1 MKCCDYGKCPNI
13 KTRRN
18 IIAGVVT
25 AKHGEYGFLFC
36 CSVPFSLLWPC
47 EKLWPLILELLVEAA
62 VNSVSMIS

>member
-1 MKCCDYGKCPNI
+1 MPQYQNSKEHNSWG
-13 KTRRN
+13 
-18 IIAGVVT
+18 VT

-36 CSVPFSLLWPC
+36 CSVPFKLLWPC